1 MEIRYYRDPETGLP
15 HIYDHGVTEA
25 EAEWVLAHPGEDEAC
40 SGGSRQALGQTVD
53 GRYLRVVYVPD
64 EEGDG
69 VFVVTAYPL
78 AGKQLKAF
86 RRRQR
91 RRGR

>member
-1 MEIRYYRDPETGLP
+1 MDIRYYLDPETGQP
-15 HIYDHGVTEA
+15 HIYTHGVTEA
-25 EAEWVLAHPGEDEAC
+25 EVEWVLAHRGEDGPSSED
-40 SGGSRQALGQTVD
+40 SRQALGQTQA

-64 EEGDG
+64 EVGDG
-69 VFVVTAYPL
+69 IFVVTAYPL
-78 AGKQLKAF
+78 AGRQLQAY

>member
-1 MEIRYYRDPETGLP
+1 MEIRYNPDDDTGLP

-25 EAEWVLAHPGEDEAC
+25 EVHEVLAHPLENRPGRSD
-40 SGGSRQALGQTVD
+40 SRIVVGQTGS
-53 GRYLRVVYVPD
+53 GRYLQVVVVPD
-64 EEGDG
+64 RVGVG
-69 VFVVTAYPL
+69 VFVVTAYDLRGKPL
-78 AGKQLKAF
+78 AAF

>member
-1 MEIRYYRDPETGLP
+1 MEIRYYRDRETGLP
-15 HIYDHGVTEA
+15 HIYEHGVA
-25 EAEWVLAHPGEDEAC
+25 EAEVEWILAHPGEDEAC
-40 SGGSRQALGQTVD
+40 SEGSRQALGQTVD

-64 EEGDG
+64 EEGEG

-78 AGKQLKAF
+78 VDKQLKAF

-91 RRGR
+91 RRRR

>member
-1 MEIRYYRDPETGLP
+1 MEIRYYRDPETGIP
-15 HIYDHGVTEA
+15 HILDHGVTEA
-25 EAEWVLAHPGEDEAC
+25 EAEWILANACEDETC
-40 SGGSRQALGQTVD
+40 SNDSRQAVGQTAH
-53 GRYLRVVYVPD
+53 GRYLRVIYVPD
-64 EEGDG
+64 EEGEG

-78 AGKQLKAF
+78 TGKQLKAF

>member
-1 MEIRYYRDPETGLP
+1 MDIRYYLDPDTGQR

-25 EAEWVLAHPGEDEAC
+25 EVEWILAHPGEDGPS
-40 SGGSRQALGQTVD
+40 SGDSRQALGQTQA

-64 EEGDG
+64 EVGDG
-69 VFVVTAYPL
+69 VFVVTAYAL
-78 AGKQLKAF
+78 AGKQLQAF

-91 RRGR
+91 RRRR

>member
-1 MEIRYYRDPETGLP
+1 
-15 HIYDHGVTEA
+15 VA
-25 EAEWVLAHPGEDEAC
+25 EVEVEWILARPGEDEAC

-64 EEGDG
+64 EEGEG

-78 AGKQLKAF
+78 VDKQLKAF

>member
-1 MEIRYYRDPETGLP
+1 MEVRYYLDPETGQP

-25 EAEWVLAHPGEDEAC
+25 EVEWILARPGEDGPSSNEA
-40 SGGSRQALGQTVD
+40 RQATGQAES
-53 GRYLRVVYVPD
+53 GRYLRIIYVPD
-64 EEGDG
+64 HEGDG

-78 AGKQLKAF
+78 TGKPLKAY

-91 RRGR
+91 RRKR